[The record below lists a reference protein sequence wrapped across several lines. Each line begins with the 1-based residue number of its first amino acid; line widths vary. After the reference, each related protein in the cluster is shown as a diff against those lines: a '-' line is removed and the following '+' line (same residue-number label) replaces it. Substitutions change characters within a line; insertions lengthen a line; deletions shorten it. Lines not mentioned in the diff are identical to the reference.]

1 MATPSDTKTDGADM
15 IYILMGV
22 SGSGKTT
29 VGQLLAQRLGCG
41 FHDAD
46 AFHSDANKAK
56 MHAGIPLTDE
66 DRWPWLAAMRAAIDA
81 ARAEGR
87 THVFTCSALR
97 QAYRDRLTPPDG
109 GVTFVFMK
117 GDASLIGARLSARTE
132 HFFNPDLLQSQFDT
146 LEEPSDAL
154 VLDIRQSPEALVAT
168 ILQATVPQ
176 GAGAAR

>member
-1 MATPSDTKTDGADM
+1 M

-29 VGQLLAQRLGCG
+29 VGQLLASRLHCG

-46 AFHSDANKAK
+46 EFHSAANKEK
-56 MHAGIPLTDE
+56 MHAGIPLTDD

-87 THVFTCSALR
+87 PHVFTCSALR
-97 QAYRDRLTPPDG
+97 QVYRDRLTPPDG

-117 GDASLIGARLSARTE
+117 GDAATIGGRLSARTD
-132 HFFNPDLLQSQFDT
+132 HFFNPALLQSQFET
-146 LEEPSDAL
+146 LEEPRNAL
-154 VLDIRQSPEALVAT
+154 VLDIRRTPETLVQD
-168 ILQATVPQ
+168 ILAQCPPDAARCPPAARDAPHA
-176 GAGAAR
+176 GGAA